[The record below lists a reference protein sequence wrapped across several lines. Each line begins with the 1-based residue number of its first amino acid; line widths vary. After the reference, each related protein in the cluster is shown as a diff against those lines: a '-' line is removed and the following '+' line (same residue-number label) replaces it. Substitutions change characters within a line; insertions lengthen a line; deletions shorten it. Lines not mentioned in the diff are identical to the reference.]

1 MKLPSQKIR
10 IKDAKKKQRDEEIKI
25 MSNSITIEDFYK
37 LFQSSERQRQ
47 ETERILRESFQRS
60 QEEAERRAAEA
71 ERRGA
76 EIDRRFA
83 ELAEENKRRETEAA
97 SRAEEIDRRFA
108 ELAEEDK
115 RRRAE
120 EEARRAE
127 EDKRR
132 RAEEDKRRRAEEDK
146 RRRAEEDKRRR
157 AEEAARRAE
166 EDKRRRAE
174 EAVRRAEED
183 KRRRA
188 EEEARRAEAERR
200 AAELD
205 RIFAELAE
213 ENKRGMQELR
223 KVAANTSREVGKLT
237 SRWAPF
243 VKDYVEPGV
252 VRIFQER
259 GIAVKE
265 THPRIQAER
274 ENVAMEIDILAVDDN
289 VAVAIEVKSRLS
301 TTDVNEFKEKLGKFK
316 EAFPAYKNYKIHGA
330 VAAIGVTKEVARY
343 AYRQGLFVIV
353 QSGETVEIAN
363 DEAFQPKNW

>member
-1 MKLPSQKIR
+1 
-10 IKDAKKKQRDEEIKI
+10 
-25 MSNSITIEDFYK
+25 MSESITIEDFYK
-37 LFQSSERQRQ
+37 IFQESERQRQ

-60 QEEAERRAAEA
+60 QEEAERRRAED
-71 ERRGA
+71 ERRQA
-76 EIDRRFA
+76 ED
-83 ELAEENKRRETEAA
+83 E
-97 SRAEEIDRRFA
+97 
-108 ELAEEDK
+108 

-120 EEARRAE
+120 DERRRTEEDARRAE

-132 RAEEDKRRRAEEDK
+132 RAEEDKR
-146 RRRAEEDKRRR
+146 
-157 AEEAARRAE
+157 
-166 EDKRRRAE
+166 
-174 EAVRRAEED
+174 
-183 KRRRA
+183 
-188 EEEARRAEAERR
+188 RRAEAERR

-213 ENKRGMQELR
+213 ENKRSMQELK
-223 KVAANTSREVGKLT
+223 KVVANTSREVGKLT
-237 SRWAPF
+237 SRWGQF
-243 VKDYVEPGV
+243 VEDYVEPGV

>member
-1 MKLPSQKIR
+1 MIR
-10 IKDAKKKQRDEEIKI
+10 LVISHEKN
-25 MSNSITIEDFYK
+25 MSESITIEDFYK
-37 LFQSSERQRQ
+37 IFQESERQRQ

-60 QEEAERRAAEA
+60 QEEAERRRAED
-71 ERRGA
+71 ERR
-76 EIDRRFA
+76 
-83 ELAEENKRRETEAA
+83 
-97 SRAEEIDRRFA
+97 RAEDERRRA
-108 ELAEEDK
+108 EDERRRAEEDK

-127 EDKRR
+127 DERR
-132 RAEEDKRRRAEEDK
+132 RAEEDKR
-146 RRRAEEDKRRR
+146 
-157 AEEAARRAE
+157 
-166 EDKRRRAE
+166 
-174 EAVRRAEED
+174 RRAEED

-213 ENKRGMQELR
+213 ENKRSMQELK
-223 KVAANTSREVGKLT
+223 KVVANTSREVGKLT
-237 SRWAPF
+237 SRWGQF
-243 VKDYVEPGV
+243 VEDYVEPGV

>member
-1 MKLPSQKIR
+1 
-10 IKDAKKKQRDEEIKI
+10 

-120 EEARRAE
+120 EDARRAE
-127 EDKRR
+127 E
-132 RAEEDKRRRAEEDK
+132 
-146 RRRAEEDKRRR
+146 
-157 AEEAARRAE
+157 EA
-166 EDKRRRAE
+166 
-174 EAVRRAEED
+174 RRAEED

-213 ENKRGMQELR
+213 ENKRGMQELK
-223 KVAANTSREVGKLT
+223 KVVANTSREVGKLT
-237 SRWAPF
+237 SRWGQF
-243 VKDYVEPGV
+243 VEDYVEPGV

-363 DEAFQPKNW
+363 DEAFQPKSW

>member
-1 MKLPSQKIR
+1 
-10 IKDAKKKQRDEEIKI
+10 

-120 EEARRAE
+120 EDARRAEEDARRAE

-132 RAEEDKRRRAEEDK
+132 RAEEDA
-146 RRRAEEDKRRR
+146 
-157 AEEAARRAE
+157 
-166 EDKRRRAE
+166 
-174 EAVRRAEED
+174 RRAEED

-213 ENKRGMQELR
+213 ENKRGMQELK

-237 SRWAPF
+237 GRWGQF
-243 VKDYVEPGV
+243 VEDYVEPGV